1 VVARFDVTRTDVD
14 LILAEL
20 HHDHPDGL
28 NAPLLGAL
36 LAAVTS
42 LDSGARRLG
51 TGNEPTTDLLLPE
64 KHAQAFREWLERA
77 VARRRSAA
85 DHAKAQ
91 AFARVHGS
99 ERWRVTA
106 MRGQVPVARPQ
117 GSDDG
122 KLCQESRRLIA
133 ASRGLVEL
141 ARAHI
146 QATNHGIA
154 NARRRLER
162 SRDVLQVAWLRRALH
177 RRRTPHE

>member
-20 HHDHPDGL
+20 HHDPPDGL

-42 LDSGARRLG
+42 FDSGTGRLG
-51 TGNEPTTDLLLPE
+51 TCHEPTTDLLLPE

-77 VARRRSAA
+77 VMRRRDTG

-91 AFARVHGS
+91 VFARVHGS

-106 MRGQVPVARPQ
+106 VRGQVPVAPQ
-117 GSDDG
+117 ESDDG
-122 KLCQESRRLIA
+122 ELRQESRRLIA
-133 ASRGLVEL
+133 ASRGLVAL

-177 RRRTPHE
+177 RRHTPHK